1 MPKLKEEGPKTNR
14 FVFGTINKS
23 CILVLVVI
31 GLRLGTG
38 SVPEEV

>member
-31 GLRLGTG
+31 GTETPVAVRK
-38 SVPEEV
+38 